1 MKNYDESRK
10 SSYIKYWKLN
20 YLYDWALPQKLR
32 VHGFKWVEDL
42 HEFDKGF
49 IKNCNEKSKE
59 EYFLEV
65 DIQYPEKLHNVQKDL
80 PLSPERMN
88 IEKVEKLATNLHN
101 ENKHNIYKYN
111 IIIQVLNYG

>member
-10 SSYIKYWKLN
+10 SSYIKYWKVN
-20 YLYDWALPQKLR
+20 SLYDWALPQKLR

-42 HEFDKGF
+42 HEFDEGF
-49 IKNCNEKSKE
+49 IKNCKEKCKE

-80 PLSPERMN
+80 PFLPERRN
-88 IEKVEKLATNLHN
+88 IEKVEKLVANLHN
-101 ENKHNIYKYN
+101 ENKYDIHIRNLK
-111 IIIQVLNYG
+111 QALNYG

>member
-10 SSYIKYWKLN
+10 SSYIKYWKVN
-20 YLYDWALPQKLR
+20 NLYDWALPQKLR

-42 HEFDKGF
+42 HEFDEGF
-49 IKNCNEKSKE
+49 IKNCKEKCKE

-80 PLSPERMN
+80 PFLPERRN
-88 IEKVEKLATNLHN
+88 IEKVEKLVANLHN
-101 ENKHNIYKYN
+101 ENKYDIHIRNLK
-111 IIIQVLNYG
+111 QALNYG